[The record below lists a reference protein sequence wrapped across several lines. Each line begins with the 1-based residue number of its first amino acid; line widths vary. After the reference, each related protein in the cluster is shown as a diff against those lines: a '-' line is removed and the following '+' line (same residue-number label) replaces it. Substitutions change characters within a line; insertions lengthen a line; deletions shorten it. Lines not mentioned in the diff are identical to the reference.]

1 MLRHNEVM
9 KVWAGVFFIGGFAG
23 LFQFIKLLSGTT
35 NPDLTFALQV
45 LSYTAFLTA
54 LTGTLYGFKETFF
67 AGGIRLREPNEQEEA
82 SHKAEVKILLWVFG
96 LLVAGVLMAVT
107 DTTARLRAEPTAFMQ
122 EARKATIILFTVG
135 LLGTLPVLRRLSA
148 DLLLPPAR
156 SKKLGTA
163 ATVML
168 LGFGVCVLISSNL
181 PPAQPGTV
189 GEALTRG
196 VSFAQ
201 LLFCVA
207 GLILSSFTIWQAR
220 RERTARSAA
229 LAESFD
235 RVVKEVRRGERQ

>member
-1 MLRHNEVM
+1 M

-23 LFQFIKLLSGTT
+23 LFQFIKLFSGTASR
-35 NPDLTFALQV
+35 DLTFALQV
-45 LSYTAFLTA
+45 LSLTAFLTA
-54 LTGTLYGFKETFF
+54 LTGALYGLKETFT
-67 AGGIRLREPNEQEEA
+67 GGIRLREPNEREEA

-107 DTTARLRAEPTAFMQ
+107 DTTARLRAEPTAFVQ
-122 EARKATIILFTVG
+122 GARKATIILFTVG

-148 DLLLPPAR
+148 DLLLPPER
-156 SKKLGTA
+156 SKKFGTA
-163 ATVML
+163 ATVL
-168 LGFGVCVLISSNL
+168 LLAFGVCVLISSNL

-207 GLILSSFTIWQAR
+207 GLILSSLTIWQAR
-220 RERTARSAA
+220 RERNARQDV
-229 LAESFD
+229 LARRFD
-235 RVVKEVRRGERQ
+235 RVVKDVRSGGHK